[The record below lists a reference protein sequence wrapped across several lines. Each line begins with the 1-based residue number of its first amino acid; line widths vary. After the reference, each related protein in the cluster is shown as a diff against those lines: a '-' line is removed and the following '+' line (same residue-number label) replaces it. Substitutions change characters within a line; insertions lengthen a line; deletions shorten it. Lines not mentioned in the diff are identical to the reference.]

1 MVLVVLGWAMDWGYS
16 VKWLTKNAFT
26 TGVPAMT
33 HEDFI
38 TDLFCRVD
46 DRMLDLPKHPQAAL
60 WPSELITLGVLFAI
74 KGVGERAFYR
84 WISQNHGA
92 LFPRLPERTRL
103 FRRLKTH
110 WQLTLRFLAKP
121 SLLGIVDSYGIELI
135 HPVRR
140 GRSPQQFGKAGVSNH
155 RWIVGTKWCVM
166 VNHLGEIMG
175 WVWAPAN
182 AHDTW
187 FRPLLDVFDNHT
199 VLFSDTGFHSI
210 HGDPAC
216 LKVCRRGERND
227 RMLIE
232 TILSMLTVVCHTKHM
247 RHRLA
252 DYFQAHIGLMAAA
265 FNLLIGWFGLTPND
279 DGFVPLSIAE
289 FSL

>member
-1 MVLVVLGWAMDWGYS
+1 
-16 VKWLTKNAFT
+16 
-26 TGVPAMT
+26 MT

-38 TDLFCRVD
+38 TDLFSRVD
-46 DRMLDLPKHPQAAL
+46 DRMLGVPKHPQAAL
-60 WPSELITLGVLFAI
+60 WPSELVTLGLLFAI

-84 WISQNHGA
+84 WISQNHLA

-110 WQLTLRFLAKP
+110 WKLTLRFLAKP
-121 SLLGIVDSYGIELI
+121 SLLGIVDSYGIELV

-140 GRSPQQFGKAGVSNH
+140 GRSPGQFGGAGISNH
-155 RWIVGTKWCVM
+155 RWIAGAKWCVV
-166 VNHLGEIMG
+166 VNRLGEIIG

-187 FRPLLDVFDNHT
+187 FRPLPDVFDDRT
-199 VLFSDTGFHSI
+199 VLFSDTGFHSAQ
-210 HGDPAC
+210 GDPAN

-232 TILSMLTVVCHTKHM
+232 TVLSMLTVVCHAKKM

-252 DYFQAHIGLMAAA
+252 EYFQVHVGLMAAA
-265 FNLLIGWFGLTPND
+265 FNLLIGWSGLPANK

>member
-1 MVLVVLGWAMDWGYS
+1 MVLVFLGQAKAWDYS
-16 VKWLTKNAFT
+16 GKCLTKNAIA
-26 TGVPAMT
+26 TGSRAMT

-38 TDLFCRVD
+38 TDLFSRVD
-46 DRMLDLPKHPQAAL
+46 DRMLDVPKHPQAAL
-60 WPSELITLGVLFAI
+60 WPSELVTLGLLFAI
-74 KGVGERAFYR
+74 KGVGERPFYR
-84 WISQNHGA
+84 WISQNHLA

-110 WQLTLRFLAKP
+110 WKLTLRFLAKP

-140 GRSPQQFGKAGVSNH
+140 GRSPQQFGEAGVSNH
-155 RWIVGTKWCVM
+155 RWIVGAKWCVL
-166 VNHLGEIMG
+166 VNHLGEIIG

-187 FRPLLDVFDNHT
+187 FRPLLDVFDERT
-199 VLFSDTGFHSI
+199 VLFSDTGFHSAQ
-210 HGDPAC
+210 GDPSN
-216 LKVCRRGERND
+216 LKICRRGERND

-232 TILSMLTVVCHTKHM
+232 TVLSMLTVVCHAKKM

-252 DYFQAHIGLMAAA
+252 EYLQTHVGLMVAA
-265 FNLLIGWFGLTPND
+265 FNLLIGWFGLKPD
-279 DGFVPLSIAE
+279 DYGFVPLSIAE